1 MKFLIK
7 NIKYI
12 ESFSKPRYDSG
23 DVSWRFTVKND
34 LVARF
39 QYVIGPVIAVS
50 LLVYFIY
57 HLIQGE
63 RGLLAWGRL
72 KQQVTIAEQ
81 KLQAVKTEQQ
91 ALEQRVHL
99 MRPDSLDTD
108 MLEEQAKEKLNFVR
122 KDEIII
128 KDDELGG

>member
-1 MKFLIK
+1 M
-7 NIKYI
+7 
-12 ESFSKPRYDSG
+12 
-23 DVSWRFTVKND
+23 KND
-34 LVARF
+34 LIARF

-50 LLVYFIY
+50 LLIYFVY

-72 KQQVTIAEQ
+72 KQQITVAEQ
-81 KLQAVKTEQQ
+81 KLNTVKEEQQ
-91 ALEQRVHL
+91 SLEKRVQL
-99 MRPDSLDTD
+99 LRPDSLDAD

-128 KDDELGG
+128 KDDELG

>member
-1 MKFLIK
+1 
-7 NIKYI
+7 
-12 ESFSKPRYDSG
+12 
-23 DVSWRFTVKND
+23 VKND

-50 LLVYFIY
+50 LLVYFVY

-72 KQQVTIAEQ
+72 KQQITVAEQ
-81 KLQAVKTEQQ
+81 KLHAVKTEQQ